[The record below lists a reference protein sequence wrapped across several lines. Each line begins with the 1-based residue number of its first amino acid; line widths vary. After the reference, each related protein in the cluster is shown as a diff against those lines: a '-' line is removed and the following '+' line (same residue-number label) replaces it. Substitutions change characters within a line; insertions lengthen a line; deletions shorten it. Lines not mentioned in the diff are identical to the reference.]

1 MQKKRDGF
9 SVLIEVKTERSI
21 SKQIPLLCFSFL
33 FLFLFLLPV
42 GKKNHVSGSKR
53 MLGRGD
59 PTVYWNS
66 LTLEVQAINS
76 LTLEV
81 QAINSLALEV
91 QAINSL
97 TLEVQAITSLTM
109 EVQAINSLTLEV
121 QAVSH
126 QWPSAGLPQEVTV
139 RPYIPSST
147 NVYDKNNNNTV
158 HSSCAHHRPER
169 LHGTH

>member
-81 QAINSLALEV
+81 QAIT
-91 QAINSL
+91 SL
-97 TLEVQAITSLTM
+97 TLEVQAITSLTL

-139 RPYIPSST
+139 RSYIPSST